1 MGRGRRDKVN
11 LTGEQRENL
20 EQISRNGYAPA
31 KKILH
36 ARILLMCDE
45 GEQAKR
51 KWTDEE
57 IGEALEV
64 HRNTVGRIRQRF
76 LQKGE
81 KPALERKSRK
91 TPPTPAKVDGAA
103 AAQIIALCCSEPPS
117 GRAEWTIRL
126 LTSELK
132 QRQMITEISS
142 PTVWRTLKKTNYA
155 LGKPKDTVFRNRI

>member
-1 MGRGRRDKVN
+1 MGRGRLEKVH
-11 LTGEQRENL
+11 LTVAQRENL
-20 EQISRNGYAPA
+20 EQISRNGYASA

-45 GEQAKR
+45 GKQADR

-57 IGEALEV
+57 IGAALQV

-76 LQKGE
+76 LHKGE
-81 KPALERKSRK
+81 KPALERQARK
-91 TPPTPAKVDGAA
+91 TPPTPPKVDGSTE
-103 AAQIIALCCSEPPS
+103 AQIIALCCSEPPS

-132 QRQMITEISS
+132 QRQIMTEISCS
-142 PTVWRTLKKTNYA
+142 TVWRTLKKTNYA
-155 LGKPKDTVFRNRI
+155 RGKRKDSVFLNEI

>member
-1 MGRGRRDKVN
+1 MGRGRRDKVY
-11 LTGEQRENL
+11 LTVEDRENL

-45 GEQAKR
+45 GKNSKR
-51 KWTDEE
+51 TWTDEE
-57 IGEALEV
+57 IAEALQV
-64 HRNTVGRIRQRF
+64 HRNTVGRIRHRF

-81 KPALERKSRK
+81 KPALERQLRK
-91 TPPTPAKVDGAA
+91 TPPTPPKVDGSSEAH
-103 AAQIIALCCSEPPS
+103 IIALCCADPPE

-132 QRQMITEISS
+132 QRQVITEISAS
-142 PTVWRTLKKTNYA
+142 TVWRTLKKTNYD
-155 LGKPKDTVFRNRI
+155 LGKPRDFVFPKEI